1 MNPIKYLKKKGFKR
15 AIKVIWQ
22 YKIDILFQML
32 LKILCKN
39 RSLLNC
45 IVIESHNDFDSN
57 GGAFYDYLI
66 DKNLNEQYRIIWLLR
81 NKAPKHLP
89 KNVQCFNI
97 YTPSIRKDY
106 YIVNSKFILTC
117 QDSIGIFREGQ
128 RAYYLTHGA
137 MALKNTKGN
146 ISVPK
151 TISYILAPSE
161 YLLPIQADLLSIS
174 YPNEKQ
180 IILGYPCHDVLH
192 NIKHGD
198 GDLKKLTGRKSSFN
212 VEQESNQK
220 FEKVIIW
227 MPTFRKLR
235 SGERIDSN
243 VELTMC
249 QY

>member
-137 MALKNTKGN
+137 MALKNTKA
-146 ISVPK
+146 SC
-151 TISYILAPSE
+151 IL
-161 YLLPIQADLLSIS
+161 
-174 YPNEKQ
+174 
-180 IILGYPCHDVLH
+180 
-192 NIKHGD
+192 
-198 GDLKKLTGRKSSFN
+198 
-212 VEQESNQK
+212 
-220 FEKVIIW
+220 
-227 MPTFRKLR
+227 
-235 SGERIDSN
+235 
-243 VELTMC
+243 
-249 QY
+249 